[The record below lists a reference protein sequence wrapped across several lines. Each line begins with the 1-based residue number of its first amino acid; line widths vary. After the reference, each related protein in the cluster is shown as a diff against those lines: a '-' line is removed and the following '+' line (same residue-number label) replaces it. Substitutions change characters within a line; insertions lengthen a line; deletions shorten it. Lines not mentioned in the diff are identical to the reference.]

1 MMRQL
6 GACIKGELIIMIL
19 LKMLMMMM
27 IHDLEDNLMMR
38 QLGACMKGYTTT
50 HEAVKDVDDDDDS

>member
-1 MMRQL
+1 M
-6 GACIKGELIIMIL
+6 KGELIIMML

-27 IHDLEDNLMMR
+27 IHDLVNNLVMG

-50 HEAVKDVDDDDDS
+50 HDAVKDVNDETVKIIMIM

>member
-1 MMRQL
+1 
-6 GACIKGELIIMIL
+6 
-19 LKMLMMMM
+19 MLMMMM

-50 HEAVKDVDDDDDS
+50 HEAVKDFDDDDDS